1 MAQFIKQYFLWLIG
15 ALCLVFILPACISK
29 TFSWQYDSQ
38 NETAAVEAS
47 VAPAPL
53 PPPPP
58 PELNKELYD
67 KRMIALANYASTT
80 STTTKRIWPA
90 KNPYPNY
97 GALLPFNRIIAF
109 YGNYYAKG
117 MGVLGEYPRAEMVAK
132 LRAKVKEWEIADP
145 TTPVIPAIHYIDVT
159 AQESAGADRKYRARM
174 SDTQIDYSLE
184 LAKEVGGIVFVD
196 IQVAL
201 STLPQE
207 LPLLEKY
214 LSMPNVHLGID
225 PEFSMKTGAK
235 PGTVVGTYDATDINY
250 AINYLSKLVKEH
262 DLPPKILIVHRYTQ
276 PMVTNYQNIMPTPEV
291 QVVMDM
297 DGWGDPAKKIGTYT
311 RVIFPEPVQFT
322 GFKLF
327 FKNDLW
333 APSTRMLSP
342 TELLKLR
349 PIPSYIQYQ

>member
-1 MAQFIKQYFLWLIG
+1 MIKIQMAQFIKQYFLWLFG
-15 ALCLVFILPACISK
+15 ALCLVFIVPAYIRK

-67 KRMIALANYASTT
+67 KRMIELANYASTT

-97 GALLPFNRIIAF
+97 GAILPFNRVIAF

-117 MGVLGEYPRAEMVAK
+117 MGVLGEYPRAEMIAK
-132 LRAKVKEWEIADP
+132 FRAKVKEWEIADP

-250 AINYLSKLVKEH
+250 AINYLSKLVK
-262 DLPPKILIVHRYTQ
+262 
-276 PMVTNYQNIMPTPEV
+276 
-291 QVVMDM
+291 
-297 DGWGDPAKKIGTYT
+297 
-311 RVIFPEPVQFT
+311 
-322 GFKLF
+322 
-327 FKNDLW
+327 
-333 APSTRMLSP
+333 
-342 TELLKLR
+342 
-349 PIPSYIQYQ
+349 